1 MKIYIR
7 AMADSPKEIAT
18 HLKNISWEI
27 DEHIIKLLILP
38 NCREA
43 NHWKREVARFL
54 SRIDKLK
61 SKNKWPKASF
71 IRDNLAV
78 HNDMI
83 DELVYQVWNNL
94 SEDNKRYLKIG
105 TIKQCIE
112 VYQSWI
118 ATELSKNGA
127 IEYVKIYDKLDEI
140 VESTYE

>member
-7 AMADSPKEIAT
+7 AMADSPKEIAA

-94 SEDNKRYLKIG
+94 SEANKRYLKIG

-140 VESTYE
+140 IESTYE